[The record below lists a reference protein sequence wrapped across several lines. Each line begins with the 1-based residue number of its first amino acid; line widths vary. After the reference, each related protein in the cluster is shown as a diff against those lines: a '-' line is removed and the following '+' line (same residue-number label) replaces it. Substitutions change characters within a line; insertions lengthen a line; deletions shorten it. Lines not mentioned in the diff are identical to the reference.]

1 MGYSYGAHLGS
12 GFVRHRT
19 TPPCR
24 RRSVPA
30 AHARAE
36 LGEFLVDLRRAGVMR
51 RNAAMFGR
59 ETERERNLEILK
71 CLHLPIEPGECIGA
85 ETIRPGEAGAQ
96 MLDSKALQPT
106 HRVVEAMILEME
118 PLADPECGRVAC
130 EPLGRELG
138 GSVLAQQ
145 THGEMPII
153 SGAFGLLM
161 AGRRRPCAW
170 QVVEAVP
177 MNARRTL
184 R

>member
-1 MGYSYGAHLGS
+1 MTTARRCAAIGARTGSAIAPMKLSASGSPRGRTGIMGYSYGAHLGS

-30 AHARAE
+30 DHARAE

-106 HRVVEAMILEME
+106 HRVVEAMI
-118 PLADPECGRVAC
+118 P
-130 EPLGRELG
+130 
-138 GSVLAQQ
+138 
-145 THGEMPII
+145 
-153 SGAFGLLM
+153 
-161 AGRRRPCAW
+161 
-170 QVVEAVP
+170 
-177 MNARRTL
+177 
-184 R
+184 